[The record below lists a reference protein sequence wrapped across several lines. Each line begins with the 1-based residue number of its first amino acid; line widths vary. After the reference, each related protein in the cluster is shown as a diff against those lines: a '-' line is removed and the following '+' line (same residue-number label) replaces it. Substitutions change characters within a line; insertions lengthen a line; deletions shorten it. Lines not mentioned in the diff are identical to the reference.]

1 MVRRLLT
8 LNGLATLGVVLYHAT
23 GWGFTAMFW
32 WTNRYQPVAVPDF
45 EQLGG
50 AGYYFLRLIEQ
61 LVIFS
66 IPAFLFVSG
75 YFIAVA
81 AGRTQKTISWQ
92 VVKSRILN
100 LLIPFLLWSILILVA
115 KIVQGA
121 QYTAVEFITTILTG
135 RTADPFYFVPTLV
148 LLYLVSPFL
157 VPLARNHWKMLL
169 VVSLLVQSSMVLLRT
184 LQLMPVDLSALNS
197 VMFLTRSYLPFG
209 FIFWFSSGI
218 VIGFHLAELKSF
230 FVRYRRVALGMAAL
244 FFIAGLFEWE
254 IILRAS
260 GQAWIGPRETLVDN
274 AYALAVLAAFIGFEQ
289 ARLPFAGLLSQLGT
303 RSFGVYLVHTP
314 VLEYGA
320 RLIYHFL
327 PWLLASQFLLQP
339 VLFILGLGI
348 PLLLMSAVNRSPAR
362 KYYGYLFG

>member
-1 MVRRLLT
+1 MVRRLLS

-32 WTNRYQPVAVPDF
+32 WTNRYLPLEVPNFD
-45 EQLGG
+45 QLGG
-50 AGYYFLRLIEQ
+50 AGYYLLRVIEQ

-100 LLIPFLLWSILILVA
+100 LVIPFVLWSVLILVA
-115 KIVQGA
+115 KIVQGE
-121 QYTAVEFITTILTG
+121 QYTVGEFVSTILTG
-135 RTADPFYFVPTLV
+135 RTADPFYFVPALV
-148 LLYLVSPFL
+148 LLYLISPFL
-157 VPLARNHWKMLL
+157 VPLARNHWKSLL
-169 VVSLLVQSSMVLLRT
+169 VVSLLVQSSIVLLRT
-184 LQLMPVDLSALNS
+184 LQLLPVDLTLFKSI
-197 VMFLTRSYLPFG
+197 MFLTRSYLPFG

-218 VIGFHLAELKSF
+218 VIGFHLVTLKSF
-230 FVRYRRVALGMAAL
+230 FVRYRWVALVSL
-244 FFIAGLFEWE
+244 VIFFIAGLIEWE
-254 IILRAS
+254 SILRMS
-260 GQAWIGPRETLVDN
+260 GQEWIGPRETLIDN
-274 AYALAVLAAFIGFEQ
+274 AYALAVLAAFIGFER
-289 ARLPFAGLLSQLGT
+289 ARLPLSGPLSRLGT

-314 VLEYGA
+314 VLEYSA
-320 RLIYHFL
+320 RLIYHVA

-339 VLFILGLGI
+339 VLFVLGLGI

-362 KYYGYLFG
+362 KYYGYIFG